1 MFIDTIINFHLS
13 KSTFIDLGAT
23 HNFIS
28 DQKTRRMI
36 FKVEM
41 GSSKMKAINSEALPI
56 VGVLKIVSLKL
67 RAWLREMDLV
77 VVYMD
82 NFEVELGMDFLL
94 EC

>member
-28 DQKTRRMI
+28 DQKARRMEL
-36 FKVEM
+36 KVER
-41 GSSKMKAINSEALPI
+41 GSSKMKAINSETLPI

-67 RAWLREMDLV
+67 RAWLREMDLLG
-77 VVYMD
+77 VYMD
-82 NFEVELGMDFLL
+82 DFEGWTFF
-94 EC
+94 